1 MTLQKEPSY
10 FPPVNIIPI
19 ENCTDM
25 RDRDSLALVSQTFK
39 PLVGALHHQ
48 QTEFHVE
55 CLYDRQSVCITGR
68 LCRAS
73 DVVRE
78 IV

>member
-1 MTLQKEPSY
+1 
-10 FPPVNIIPI
+10 
-19 ENCTDM
+19 M